1 MAGHSANSAGRLL
14 QLFRSG
20 HVRTRRELQLVT
32 GLSRSTLTSRVDD
45 LLAGGYLV
53 EDGQAGWGPGR
64 PSAYLRFDDRTPTI
78 LTADLGATHGRLAVC
93 DAAGNVL
100 VEQRI
105 ESLIAHGPSKVLGR
119 VRRQLARLLKAT
131 GRDSG
136 SVCGV
141 GVGVPGP
148 VAFDTGRVLRPP
160 IMPGW
165 ENFPVADH
173 LADAFGAPA
182 FVENDANLMGL
193 GEQRAI
199 YPDVH
204 SVLFVKV
211 GTGIGAGFVLD
222 GEVVRGA
229 DGAEGDIGHAKVPG
243 SKDICACGAVGCLA
257 AGSSGQ
263 AMARDLRA
271 GGRDATT
278 CRDVV
283 SLVQQGDSFA
293 VQVVLEAGR
302 SLGGVLAT
310 VVSMLNPAVLVIGGD
325 IAHAHEHFL
334 AGVRETLARETQPLA
349 SAHLVVAASALGDW
363 AGIAGAAAMVRE
375 RIFSP
380 DSVDEALE
388 RAQV

>member
-20 HVRTRRELQLVT
+20 DVRTRRELQLVT
-32 GLSRSTLTSRVDD
+32 GLSRSTLTSRVDG

-119 VRRQLARLLKAT
+119 VRRQLTRLLKAT
-131 GRDSG
+131 GRDPG

-148 VAFDTGRVLRPP
+148 VAIRRRSCPAPTDHAGLGGLPGRGPCWRTP
-160 IMPGW
+160 
-165 ENFPVADH
+165 
-173 LADAFGAPA
+173 FGAPA

-199 YPDVH
+199 YPDVQ

-271 GGRDATT
+271 RGRDATT

-283 SLVQQGDSFA
+283 RWCSRVIRSPSRSFS
-293 VQVVLEAGR
+293 R
-302 SLGGVLAT
+302 
-310 VVSMLNPAVLVIGGD
+310 P
-325 IAHAHEHFL
+325 
-334 AGVRETLARETQPLA
+334 GVRSEGCLPRW
-349 SAHLVVAASALGDW
+349 SACSTRPCW
-363 AGIAGAAAMVRE
+363 
-375 RIFSP
+375 
-380 DSVDEALE
+380 
-388 RAQV
+388 